1 MMRMVTLK
9 VSSKTLLVVSIEN
22 LTPKKS
28 ISIVP
33 YGAIDDDDDDDEDED
48 EATNQVV
55 SQAIIPA
62 AAAAVVPGPDAVSD
76 GSGIDTK
83 VDVQSLNEDNGV
95 QSASIGSAEK
105 GQGAGLGVG
114 HHHHHQHH
122 LSFGHHKGSG
132 SSSSS
137 GSEEGDDDI
146 VVGDYIDTERKYPS
160 ENLYYKLYV

>member
-1 MMRMVTLK
+1 M
-9 VSSKTLLVVSIEN
+9 SQ
-22 LTPKKS
+22 P
-28 ISIVP
+28 IV
-33 YGAIDDDDDDDEDED
+33 
-48 EATNQVV
+48 
-55 SQAIIPA
+55 PA
-62 AAAAVVPGPDAVSD
+62 AAAAVVPGPDVASE

-114 HHHHHQHH
+114 HGHQHH
-122 LSFGHHKGSG
+122 HSHHVSFGHHKGSG

-137 GSEEGDDDI
+137 GSEEADDDI

-160 ENLYYKLYV
+160 ENLY